1 MGERN
6 VETADSLTISEN
18 LQTWFE
24 SNHIQPSDLTPKELN
39 YLMAADKLYLET
51 CEQLDNAYKEYIG
64 TKYNIDTVC
73 RSLDIHRTTAYKA
86 NKKFGGKRLLLDFV
100 TEMKDRLDARKVKNI
115 KTYIRDVNFDRALM
129 NTLLAKEKQYMESEQ
144 RISDLEDQV
153 ADLKKQLAEARHQ
166 KNIYNVI
173 N

>member
-6 VETADSLTISEN
+6 IETTNTLTITEN
-18 LQTWFE
+18 LQAWLE
-24 SNHIQPSDLTPKELN
+24 GNHIQASDLTQKELN
-39 YLMAADKLYLET
+39 YLMEADKLYQKT
-51 CEQLDNAYKEYIG
+51 CEQLDNSYKEYIG
-64 TKYNIDTVC
+64 TKYNIDMVC
-73 RSLDIHRTTAYKA
+73 SRLDIHRTTAYKA

-100 TEMKDRLDARKVKNI
+100 TEMKERLDARKVKNI

>member
-1 MGERN
+1 M
-6 VETADSLTISEN
+6 
-18 LQTWFE
+18 
-24 SNHIQPSDLTPKELN
+24 
-39 YLMAADKLYLET
+39 
-51 CEQLDNAYKEYIG
+51 
-64 TKYNIDTVC
+64 
-73 RSLDIHRTTAYKA
+73 
-86 NKKFGGKRLLLDFV
+86 
-100 TEMKDRLDARKVKNI
+100 
-115 KTYIRDVNFDRALM
+115 IRDVNFDRALM